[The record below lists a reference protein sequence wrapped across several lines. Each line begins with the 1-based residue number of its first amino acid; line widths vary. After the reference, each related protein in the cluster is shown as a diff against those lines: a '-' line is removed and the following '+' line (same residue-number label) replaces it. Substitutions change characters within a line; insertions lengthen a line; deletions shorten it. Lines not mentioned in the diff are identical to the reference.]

1 MVSVRFL
8 YIASVWRPEKLKKV
22 QFKPPWI
29 KLSKD
34 LIHVVQ
40 LRMLLLVYDHPVK
53 ESHVRAPSRDRLQS
67 LLCVPDL
74 EEIFRSLVPLGLRLV
89 RARIMDGVLRERVVE
104 NRLLLV
110 HFVQR

>member
-1 MVSVRFL
+1 MLSRSIRSEIWSDELLIIIPDRRGSPLVVSVRFL
-8 YIASVWRPEKLKKV
+8 YVASVWRPEKLKKV

-53 ESHVRAPSRDRLQS
+53 
-67 LLCVPDL
+67 
-74 EEIFRSLVPLGLRLV
+74 
-89 RARIMDGVLRERVVE
+89 
-104 NRLLLV
+104 
-110 HFVQR
+110 